1 MIPDERERI
10 MALCEQIVKEQDPKD
25 FAELLLK
32 LRHLL
37 DRTNGRLAIE
47 LRDVEQLHQLQN

>member
-1 MIPDERERI
+1 

-25 FAELLLK
+25 FSDLLLK
-32 LRHLL
+32 LSHLL

-47 LRDVEQLHQLQN
+47 LRDAEKLNQLQN